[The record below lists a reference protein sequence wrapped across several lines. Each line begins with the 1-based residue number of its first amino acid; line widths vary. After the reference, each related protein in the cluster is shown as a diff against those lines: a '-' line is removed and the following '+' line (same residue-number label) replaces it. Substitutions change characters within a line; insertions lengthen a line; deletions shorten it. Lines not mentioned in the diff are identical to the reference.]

1 MRTVSTEQTITVCSP
16 SKRRFMRAYRYLYY
30 RIYAW
35 NLQRWGESDL
45 PQFSALFLV
54 LIFIFLNL
62 MSIPTGID
70 LFTGGHLIRDSG
82 RNKFMLGGVGL
93 VISLISYYLLVHG
106 GKYKQIAQEFSH
118 ESPRQKKTRLIVV
131 WI

>member
-1 MRTVSTEQTITVCSP
+1 
-16 SKRRFMRAYRYLYY
+16 
-30 RIYAW
+30 
-35 NLQRWGESDL
+35 
-45 PQFSALFLV
+45 
-54 LIFIFLNL
+54 

-131 WI
+131 WIYMLGSFVLFFTLLALRDA